1 MTSSLIIVFR
11 EVLEMTLVIS
21 IMLAATAGLEG
32 ARRWI
37 GAGVLAG
44 LAGAVAVALL
54 AGLIEDA
61 ASGVGEDLFN
71 AAVLIVASLMI
82 AWTVIW
88 MSQHGRELAMKIKKV
103 GHSVVEGDT
112 PFMALAIVVAI
123 AVLREGSEVVL
134 FLYGAATAAQGDT
147 SSLVTGGLIGLSMG
161 VLTGAAIYYGLIRIP
176 TGRIFLVT
184 GCLLAVLAAGMASHA
199 SGYLVAAN
207 IIPSLGQ
214 PLWDS
219 SSLIP
224 EAGWLGQFLHVMIGY
239 DDHPSGMQVV
249 VFLASLG
256 VIAVLMRHFT
266 GAVTNMRKQVPA

>member
-44 LAGAVAVALL
+44 LAGAIVVALL
-54 AGLIEDA
+54 AGWIGKA
-61 ASGVGEDLFN
+61 ASGAGEELFN
-71 AAVLIVASLMI
+71 AGVLIAASIMI

-88 MSQHGRELAMKIKKV
+88 MSQHSRELVKKIKQV
-103 GHSVVEGDT
+103 GHSVAEGDT
-112 PFMALAIVVAI
+112 PYMALAIVVAI

-134 FLYGAATAAQGDT
+134 FLYGTAAAQGDT
-147 SSLVTGGLIGLSMG
+147 SSLLTGGLIGLCMG
-161 VLTGAAIYYGLIRIP
+161 VLTGAAIYFGLLRIP

-199 SGYLVAAN
+199 SAYLVAAN
-207 IIPSLGQ
+207 IIPALGQ

-224 EAGWLGQFLHVMIGY
+224 EAGWLGQFLHVMMGY
-239 DDHPSGMQVV
+239 DDRPSGVQVV
-249 VFLASLG
+249 VFLAFLS
-256 VIAVLMRHFT
+256 VIAVMMRHFS
-266 GAVTNMRKQVPA
+266 GASTNIRKQVPA